1 MNNQEK
7 DLSQNIQKIIPD
19 AGRPAGMGVTDA
31 DLDTWNHKGNICR
44 INPLILCQE
53 GYCSE
58 CWISKNNGGN
68 DETIDIHLIRNPKK
82 IQPEAGNFDPCL

>member
-19 AGRPAGMGVTDA
+19 AGGPARAVVTEADVDA
-31 DLDTWNHKGNICR
+31 RNHKGSICP
-44 INPLILCQE
+44 INPLVLCQE

-58 CWISKNNGGN
+58 CWISLNKG
-68 DETIDIHLIRNPKK
+68 
-82 IQPEAGNFDPCL
+82 